1 MIEINV
7 EIPQREIIDST
18 VTINAKPEIT
28 GVTASVDNNTGTPE
42 VVVTP
47 TGTGTEYSFDLAF
60 HNLKGDK
67 GDTGDTGETGNGI
80 VDIEKTDTTGLID
93 TYTIYYTNN
102 QTDTFTVTNGQNGQ
116 DGTNA
121 EITGATASVTNTT
134 GTPSVTVTT
143 GGTAQARSFDFAF
156 TNLKGDKGD
165 TGNTG
170 ATGAAGFS
178 PIATVTKSGNVATIT
193 ITDKNGTT
201 TANVYDGSGGSSY
214 TTGNGIDITSDVISA
229 KVDGTTIDFDNS
241 GNLTVI
247 GGGGDVSDVKVN
259 NVSVVTAGVANI
271 DLTGYQTLL
280 VSGTSI
286 KTVNNISLL
295 GSGNIDTTEIFV
307 ATYGTTTYADITSAI
322 NAGKAVFCKRSGS
335 PQLYTLAFTSSAS
348 YSFNYLGGDFINKAT
363 CSSSSV
369 WSDTNISLQKFNLVT
384 SISSSSTDSQY
395 PSAKCVYDF
404 INALTAR
411 IVALETNINGGNA

>member
-7 EIPQREIIDST
+7 EIPQREVIDST

-42 VVVTP
+42 VIVTP

-67 GDTGDTGETGNGI
+67 GDTGETGETGNGI
-80 VDIEKTDTTGLID
+80 VDIEKTDTTGLTD

-170 ATGAAGFS
+170 ATGADGFS

-201 TANVYDGSGGSSY
+201 TANVYDGSGGGGSY
-214 TTGNGIDITSDVISA
+214 IPGNGININNNTISVDTSVVATQTDIANMVTTNTAQDISGVKTFLGEKAIHFKQSTTTDKLGFTLYNTSNA
-229 KVDGTTIDFDNS
+229 ELGAFEYRPNTINS
-241 GNLTVI
+241 GALLNINVPYSSSDYVGFRYWGTAVNIIAPKVSTAGNYYIPTHITNGNTTVTANSNGI
-247 GGGGDVSDVKVN
+247 INISSLISGGGAV
-259 NVSVVTAGVANI
+259 I
-271 DLTGYQTLL
+271 DDNTP
-280 VSGTSI
+280 S
-286 KTVNNISLL
+286 
-295 GSGNIDTTEIFV
+295 
-307 ATYGTTTYADITSAI
+307 TTTVY
-322 NAGKAVFCKRSGS
+322 
-335 PQLYTLAFTSSAS
+335 SSRKTQD
-348 YSFNYLGGDFINKAT
+348 L
-363 CSSSSV
+363 
-369 WSDTNISLQKFNLVT
+369 
-384 SISSSSTDSQY
+384 
-395 PSAKCVYDF
+395 
-404 INALTAR
+404 INALVAR
-411 IVALETNINGGNA
+411 IEELEANINGGNA